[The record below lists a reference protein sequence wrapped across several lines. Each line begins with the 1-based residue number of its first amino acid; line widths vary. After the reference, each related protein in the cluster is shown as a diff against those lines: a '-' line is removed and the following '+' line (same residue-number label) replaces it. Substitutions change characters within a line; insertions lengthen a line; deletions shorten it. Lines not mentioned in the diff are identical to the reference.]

1 MIPEAFIQE
10 LLNRVDIVDVVDR
23 NVPLKKAGANYSAC
37 CPFHNEKSPSF
48 TVSPTK
54 QFYYC
59 FGCGAHGTAIGFL
72 MEHQGLSF
80 VEAVNELAKMVGLI
94 VPQETRDP
102 GQPQQK
108 AIPGLQ
114 DALQQAL
121 NYYRHELKKSP
132 RAIEYLKG
140 RGLSGQIAARFQM
153 GYAPSGWQNLAEVF
167 DDYQDEALKTAGL
180 VVENEQG
187 HRYDR
192 FRDRVIFPI
201 HDQKGQVIGFGG
213 RVLGSAGETAPAKG
227 ITTSIASEDF
237 DAGAAGVFPNIS
249 AAKAAQS
256 GVNDGGPKYLNS
268 PETPLFQKG
277 HELYGLFL
285 ARRAIRDAG
294 RALVVEGYMD
304 VVALAQ
310 YGIEYGVAAL
320 GTATT
325 PYHITK
331 LMRQTDEIVFC
342 FDGDAAGRKAAW
354 RAAMNA
360 LPALT
365 DGLRLSFLFLPAEHD
380 PDSYVREFGKSGF
393 EAAMKTALPLSQY
406 IIQYLSAENKLQSQ
420 EDRVQFLNEAEPIL
434 KQIQAPRLALLLR
447 KRIAELADIS
457 LDEMQDMLK
466 LPDMNRRPAK
476 TAPRQSRTTVSL
488 HRRFVLMLLMLP
500 GLANEADLVW
510 ARGSTD
516 EDVLVRA
523 AIEAAIANPES
534 NPAALLHELEAK
546 VDGRLLR
553 EIQRELHI
561 LDESLDFALE
571 FEGARKQIREM
582 FAQRERSSLL
592 DKVKEKSLSELTA
605 EEIELLKS
613 VSSR

>member
-54 QFYYC
+54 QFYHC
-59 FGCGAHGTAIGFL
+59 FGCGAHGSAIGFL

-80 VEAVNELAKMVGLI
+80 VEAVHELARMVGMI
-94 VPQETRDP
+94 VPQETSDA
-102 GQPQQK
+102 GQAQQK
-108 AIPGLQ
+108 AMPVMQ
-114 DALQQAL
+114 EVLQQAL
-121 NYYRHELKKSP
+121 NYYRGQLKKAP

-153 GYAPSGWQNLAEVF
+153 GYAPAGWQNLAEVF
-167 DDYQDEALKTAGL
+167 SDYQAEVLKASGL
-180 VVENEQG
+180 VVESEQG
-187 HRYDR
+187 RRYDR
-192 FRDRVIFPI
+192 FRERVMFPI

-213 RVLGSAGETAPAKG
+213 RILTSGGED
-227 ITTSIASEDF
+227 E
-237 DAGAAGVFPNIS
+237 
-249 AAKAAQS
+249 
-256 GVNDGGPKYLNS
+256 GPKYLNS

-310 YGIEYGVAAL
+310 YGIEYAVAAL

-325 PYHITK
+325 PFHITK

-365 DGLRLSFLFLPAEHD
+365 DGLRLNFLFLPAEHD
-380 PDSYVREFGKSGF
+380 PDSYIREFGKEAF

-406 IIQYLSAENKLQSQ
+406 IIQSLSAENKLQSQ
-420 EDRVQFLNEAEPIL
+420 EDKVQFLNEAEPIL
-434 KQIQAPRLALLLR
+434 KQVRAPRLALLLR
-447 KRIAELADIS
+447 KRIAELAGISPEEMRSMIS
-457 LDEMQDMLK
+457 L
-466 LPDMNRRPAK
+466 PDTHQRAAK
-476 TAPRQSRTTVSL
+476 AMVRQSRSAMSL
-488 HRRFVLMLLMLP
+488 YRRFVIMLIVQPQLADETDLAWAQGSSEEITLM
-500 GLANEADLVW
+500 
-510 ARGSTD
+510 
-516 EDVLVRA
+516 RA
-523 AIEAAIANPES
+523 ALEVALAYPAS
-534 NPAALLHELEAK
+534 NPAAILHQLQARI
-546 VDGRLLR
+546 DGRLLA
-553 EIQRELHI
+553 ELQRELPM
-561 LDESLDFALE
+561 LDDSLDYALE
-571 FEGARKQIREM
+571 FEGARMQIKEK
-582 FAQRERSSLL
+582 FIQREQASLL
-592 DKVKEKSLSELTA
+592 NTIQQKSPSELT
-605 EEIELLKS
+605 EQEKQVLKS
-613 VSSR
+613 IGNNRGLK